1 MDNKRKYVIPGD
13 VVTTGP
19 FRPEQ
24 NVILEGEK
32 IISTTIGISEIY
44 EDSVRVIPLTG
55 KYIPKINDLVIGKVL
70 SHTSL
75 SWELDINSCYVGFL
89 PAQDVFGR
97 DFSAHAD
104 ELSSKLK
111 TGDLVAARIANFDRT
126 RDPLVTISDRDLGA
140 IDSGD
145 LVKISPSK
153 VPRLIG
159 KRGSMIQMIEMATN
173 AAVTIG
179 QNGWVVVSCETPEG
193 LLKAKKA
200 IEMINAKA
208 HVANLTDQVKE
219 MLEIKDDESSWAEET
234 QQWSYWTR
242 MVYVVMDVK

>member
-1 MDNKRKYVIPGD
+1 MDNRRKYVIPGD

-24 NVILEGEK
+24 NVILEGNK

-44 EDSVRVIPLTG
+44 DDSVKVISLTAQ
-55 KYIPKINDLVIGKVL
+55 YLPKIDDLVIGKVI
-70 SHTSL
+70 SHSSL

-104 ELSSKLK
+104 ELTSKLK
-111 TGDLVAARIANFDRT
+111 SGDLVAARIANSDRT
-126 RDPLVTISDRDLGA
+126 RDPLITIADRDLGK
-140 IDSGD
+140 IDSGV

-159 KRGSMIQMIEMATN
+159 KKGSMIQTIENATN
-173 AAVTIG
+173 AVITIG
-179 QNGWVVVSCETPEG
+179 QNGWVVVSCENPEG

-200 IEMINAKA
+200 IQMVNEHA
-208 HVANLTDQVKE
+208 HVANLTDQVNE
-219 MLEIKDDESSWAEET
+219 MLESKGES
-234 QQWSYWTR
+234 
-242 MVYVVMDVK
+242 

>member
-1 MDNKRKYVIPGD
+1 MADKRKYVIPGD
-13 VVTTGP
+13 VITTGP

-24 NVILEGEK
+24 NVMLVGEK
-32 IISTTIGISEIY
+32 IIATAVGISEIY
-44 EDSVRVIPLTG
+44 DDSVKVIPLTG
-55 KYIPKINDLVIGKVL
+55 KYIPKIDDLVIAKVN

-104 ELSSKLK
+104 ELATKLK

-126 RDPLVTISDRDLGA
+126 RDPLVTISDRDLGK
-140 IDSGD
+140 IDSGI
-145 LVKISPSK
+145 LITISPSK

-159 KRGSMIQMIEMATN
+159 KRGSMIQMIEQATN

-179 QNGWVVVSCETPEG
+179 QNGWVVVSCDTPEG
-193 LLKAKKA
+193 LLKAKTA
-200 IEMINAKA
+200 IEMVNEKA

-219 MLEIKDDESSWAEET
+219 MLDKKSET
-234 QQWSYWTR
+234 
-242 MVYVVMDVK
+242 

>member
-24 NVILEGEK
+24 NVVLEGNK

-44 EDSVRVIPLTG
+44 DDSVKVISLTG
-55 KYIPKINDLVIGKVL
+55 KYIPKINDLVIGKVI

-104 ELSSKLK
+104 ELTSKLK
-111 TGDLVAARIANFDRT
+111 AGDLVAARIANFDRT
-126 RDPLVTISDRDLGA
+126 RDPLVTIADRDLGK

-145 LVKISPSK
+145 LIKISPSK

-159 KRGSMIQMIEMATN
+159 KRGTMIQTIEGATD
-173 AAVTIG
+173 AVITIG
-179 QNGWVVVSCETPEG
+179 QNGWVVVSCENPEG

-200 IEMINAKA
+200 IEMVNEQA

-219 MLEIKDDESSWAEET
+219 MLESNGES
-234 QQWSYWTR
+234 
-242 MVYVVMDVK
+242 

>member
-24 NVILEGEK
+24 NVILEGDK

-44 EDSVRVIPLTG
+44 DDSVKVIPLTG
-55 KYIPKINDLVIGKVL
+55 KYIPKINDLVIGKVI

-111 TGDLVAARIANFDRT
+111 SGDLVAARIANFDRT

-200 IEMINAKA
+200 IEMINEKA

-219 MLEIKDDESSWAEET
+219 MLEIKDDES
-234 QQWSYWTR
+234 
-242 MVYVVMDVK
+242 

>member
-1 MDNKRKYVIPGD
+1 MVDKRKYVIPGD
-13 VVTTGP
+13 VITTGP

-24 NVILEGEK
+24 NVMLVGEK
-32 IISTTIGISEIY
+32 IIATAVGISEIY
-44 EDSVRVIPLTG
+44 DDSVKVIPLTG
-55 KYIPKINDLVIGKVL
+55 KYIPKIDDLVIAKVN

-104 ELSSKLK
+104 ELATKLK

-126 RDPLVTISDRDLGA
+126 RDPLVTISDRDLGK
-140 IDSGD
+140 IDSGI
-145 LVKISPSK
+145 LIAISPSK

-159 KRGSMIQMIEMATN
+159 KRGSMIQMIEQATD

-179 QNGWVVVSCETPEG
+179 QNGWVVVSCDSPEG
-193 LLKAKKA
+193 LLKAKIA
-200 IEMINAKA
+200 IEMVNEKA

-219 MLEIKDDESSWAEET
+219 MLDKKSES
-234 QQWSYWTR
+234 
-242 MVYVVMDVK
+242 

>member
-1 MDNKRKYVIPGD
+1 MDNRRKYVIPGD
-13 VVTTGP
+13 VITTGP

-24 NVILEGEK
+24 NVILEGNK
-32 IISTTIGISEIY
+32 IISTMIGVTEIY
-44 EDSVRVIPLTG
+44 DDSVKVISLTG

-75 SWELDINSCYVGFL
+75 SWELYINSCYVGFL

-104 ELSSKLK
+104 ELTSKLK
-111 TGDLVAARIANFDRT
+111 AGDLVAARIANFDRT
-126 RDPLVTISDRDLGA
+126 RDPLVTIADRDLGK
-140 IDSGD
+140 IESGD

-159 KRGSMIQMIEMATN
+159 KRGAMIQAIETATD
-173 AAVTIG
+173 AIITIG
-179 QNGWVVVSCETPEG
+179 QNGWVVVSCENPEG

-200 IEMINAKA
+200 IQMVNEQA
-208 HVANLTDQVKE
+208 HVANLADQVNE
-219 MLEIKDDESSWAEET
+219 MLESKGES
-234 QQWSYWTR
+234 
-242 MVYVVMDVK
+242 

>member
-1 MDNKRKYVIPGD
+1 MMADRRKYVIPGD
-13 VVTTGP
+13 VITTGP

-24 NVILEGEK
+24 NVVLVGDK

-44 EDSVRVIPLTG
+44 DDSVKVLSLTA
-55 KYIPKINDLVIGKVL
+55 KYLPKIDDLVIGKVI

-104 ELSSKLK
+104 ELASKLK

-126 RDPLVTISDRDLGA
+126 RDPLVTISDRDLGK

-159 KRGSMIQMIEMATN
+159 KKGSMIQMIEMATD
-173 AAVTIG
+173 AAITIG
-179 QNGWVVVSCETPEG
+179 QNGWVVVSCESPEG

-200 IEMINAKA
+200 IEMVNEKA

-219 MLEIKDDESSWAEET
+219 MLDKKGES
-234 QQWSYWTR
+234 
-242 MVYVVMDVK
+242 

>member
-24 NVILEGEK
+24 NVVLEGEK

-55 KYIPKINDLVIGKVL
+55 KYIPKINDLVIGKVI

-104 ELSSKLK
+104 ELATKLK
-111 TGDLVAARIANFDRT
+111 SGDLVAARIANFDRT

-140 IDSGD
+140 IDSGE

-179 QNGWVVVSCETPEG
+179 QNGWVVVSCDTPEG

-200 IEMINAKA
+200 IEMINEKA

-219 MLEIKDDESSWAEET
+219 MLESKGES
-234 QQWSYWTR
+234 
-242 MVYVVMDVK
+242 

>member
-24 NVILEGEK
+24 NVILEGDK

-44 EDSVRVIPLTG
+44 DDSVKVIPLTG

-104 ELSSKLK
+104 ELSTKLK
-111 TGDLVAARIANFDRT
+111 SGDLVAARIANFDRT
-126 RDPLVTISDRDLGA
+126 RDPLITISDRDLGQ

-173 AAVTIG
+173 AIVTIG
-179 QNGWVVVSCETPEG
+179 QNGWIVVSCETPEG

-200 IEMINAKA
+200 IEMINEKA

-219 MLEIKDDESSWAEET
+219 MLEIKDDES
-234 QQWSYWTR
+234 
-242 MVYVVMDVK
+242 

>member
-1 MDNKRKYVIPGD
+1 MADKRKYVIPGD

-24 NVILEGEK
+24 NVVLVGDK

-44 EDSVRVIPLTG
+44 DDSVKVLSLTA
-55 KYIPKINDLVIGKVL
+55 KYLPKIDDLVIGKVI

-104 ELSSKLK
+104 ELASKLK

-126 RDPLVTISDRDLGA
+126 RDPLVTISDRDLGK

-159 KRGSMIQMIEMATN
+159 KKGSMIQMIEMATD
-173 AAVTIG
+173 AAITIG
-179 QNGWVVVSCETPEG
+179 QNGWVVVSCESPEG
-193 LLKAKKA
+193 LLKAKTA
-200 IEMINAKA
+200 IEMVNDKA

-219 MLEIKDDESSWAEET
+219 MLDKKGES
-234 QQWSYWTR
+234 
-242 MVYVVMDVK
+242 

>member
-1 MDNKRKYVIPGD
+1 MENKRKYVIPGD
-13 VVTTGP
+13 VITTGP

-24 NVILEGEK
+24 NVVLEGNK

-44 EDSVRVIPLTG
+44 DDSVRVISLTG
-55 KYIPKINDLVIGKVL
+55 KYIPKINDLIIGKVI
-70 SHTSL
+70 SHSSL

-104 ELSSKLK
+104 ELTSKLK
-111 TGDLVAARIANFDRT
+111 TGDLVAARIANSDRT
-126 RDPLVTISDRDLGA
+126 RDPLITKADRDLGK

-145 LVKISPSK
+145 LVEISPSK

-159 KRGSMIQMIEMATN
+159 KKGTMIQAIENATN
-173 AAVTIG
+173 AEITIG
-179 QNGWVVVSCETPEG
+179 QNGWVVVSCESPEG

-200 IEMINAKA
+200 IKMVNEQA

-219 MLEIKDDESSWAEET
+219 MLEIKGES
-234 QQWSYWTR
+234 
-242 MVYVVMDVK
+242 

>member
-1 MDNKRKYVIPGD
+1 
-13 VVTTGP
+13 
-19 FRPEQ
+19 
-24 NVILEGEK
+24 
-32 IISTTIGISEIY
+32 
-44 EDSVRVIPLTG
+44 
-55 KYIPKINDLVIGKVL
+55 
-70 SHTSL
+70 
-75 SWELDINSCYVGFL
+75 
-89 PAQDVFGR
+89 
-97 DFSAHAD
+97 
-104 ELSSKLK
+104 
-111 TGDLVAARIANFDRT
+111 
-126 RDPLVTISDRDLGA
+126 SDRDLGA

-219 MLEIKDDESSWAEET
+219 MLEIKDDES
-234 QQWSYWTR
+234 
-242 MVYVVMDVK
+242 

>member
-1 MDNKRKYVIPGD
+1 MADRRKYVIPGD
-13 VVTTGP
+13 VITTGP

-24 NVILEGEK
+24 NVMLDGEK
-32 IISTTIGISEIY
+32 IIATAVGISEIY
-44 EDSVRVIPLTG
+44 DDSVKVIPLTG
-55 KYIPKINDLVIGKVL
+55 KYIPKIDDLVIAKVN

-104 ELSSKLK
+104 ELTSKLK

-126 RDPLVTISDRDLGA
+126 RDPLVTISDRDLGK
-140 IDSGD
+140 IDSGV
-145 LVKISPSK
+145 LIAISPSK

-159 KRGSMIQMIEMATN
+159 KRGSMIQMIEQATD

-179 QNGWVVVSCETPEG
+179 QNGWVVFSCDSPEG
-193 LLKAKKA
+193 LLKAKTA
-200 IEMINAKA
+200 IEMVNEKA

-219 MLEIKDDESSWAEET
+219 MLDKKSES
-234 QQWSYWTR
+234 
-242 MVYVVMDVK
+242 

>member
-1 MDNKRKYVIPGD
+1 MDNRRKYVIPGD

-24 NVILEGEK
+24 NVVLEGNR

-44 EDSVRVIPLTG
+44 DDSVKVIPLTG
-55 KYIPKINDLVIGKVL
+55 KYIPKINDLVIGKVI

-104 ELSSKLK
+104 ELTSKLK
-111 TGDLVAARIANFDRT
+111 SGDLVAARIANFDRT
-126 RDPLVTISDRDLGA
+126 RDPLVTISDRDLGK

-145 LVKISPSK
+145 LIKISPSK

-159 KRGSMIQMIEMATN
+159 KRGTMIQTIEMTTN

-200 IEMINAKA
+200 IQMVNEKA
-208 HVANLTDQVKE
+208 HIANLTDQVKE
-219 MLEIKDDESSWAEET
+219 MLESKGES
-234 QQWSYWTR
+234 
-242 MVYVVMDVK
+242 

>member
-24 NVILEGEK
+24 NVVLEGEK
-32 IISTTIGISEIY
+32 IISTAVGISEIY
-44 EDSVRVIPLTG
+44 EDSVRVISLTG
-55 KYIPKINDLVIGKVL
+55 KYIPKIDDLVIGKVN

-104 ELSSKLK
+104 ELSTKLK

-126 RDPLVTISDRDLGA
+126 RDPLVTISDRDLGT
-140 IDSGD
+140 IDSGV
-145 LVKISPSK
+145 LVQFSPSK

-200 IEMINAKA
+200 IEMVDQKA
-208 HVANLTDQVKE
+208 HVANLTDQIKE
-219 MLEIKDDESSWAEET
+219 MLEIKDDES
-234 QQWSYWTR
+234 
-242 MVYVVMDVK
+242 

>member
-1 MDNKRKYVIPGD
+1 MENKRKYVIPGD

-19 FRPEQ
+19 YRPEQ
-24 NVILEGEK
+24 NVVLDGNK
-32 IISTTIGISEIY
+32 IISTIIGISEIY
-44 EDSVRVIPLTG
+44 DDSVKVIPLTG
-55 KYIPKINDLVIGKVL
+55 KYIPKINDLVIGKVS
-70 SHTSL
+70 SHSSL

-104 ELSSKLK
+104 DLTSKLK

-126 RDPLVTISDRDLGA
+126 RDPLLTISDRDLGK

-159 KRGSMIQMIEMATN
+159 KRGTMIQTIEMATN
-173 AAVTIG
+173 AVITIG
-179 QNGWVVVSCETPEG
+179 QNGWVVVSCDNPEG

-200 IEMINAKA
+200 IQMVNEKA
-208 HVANLTDQVKE
+208 HIANLTDQVTM
-219 MLEIKDDESSWAEET
+219 MLESKGEL
-234 QQWSYWTR
+234 
-242 MVYVVMDVK
+242 

>member
-1 MDNKRKYVIPGD
+1 MDNRRKYVIPGD

-24 NVILEGEK
+24 NVILEGNK

-44 EDSVRVIPLTG
+44 DDSVKVISLTAQ
-55 KYIPKINDLVIGKVL
+55 YLPKIDDLVIGKVI
-70 SHTSL
+70 SHSSL

-104 ELSSKLK
+104 ELTSKLK
-111 TGDLVAARIANFDRT
+111 SGDLVAARIANSDRT
-126 RDPLVTISDRDLGA
+126 RDPLITIADRDLGK
-140 IDSGD
+140 IDSGV

-159 KRGSMIQMIEMATN
+159 KKGSMIQTIENATN
-173 AAVTIG
+173 AAITIG
-179 QNGWVVVSCETPEG
+179 QNGWVVVSCENPEG

-200 IEMINAKA
+200 IQMVNEHA
-208 HVANLTDQVKE
+208 HVANLTDQVNE
-219 MLEIKDDESSWAEET
+219 MLESKGES
-234 QQWSYWTR
+234 
-242 MVYVVMDVK
+242 

>member
-19 FRPEQ
+19 FRAEQ

-32 IISTTIGISEIY
+32 IISTAVGISEIY
-44 EDSVRVIPLTG
+44 EDSVRVISLTG
-55 KYIPKINDLVIGKVL
+55 KYIPKIDDLVIGKVN

-104 ELSSKLK
+104 ELATKLK

-140 IDSGD
+140 IDSGV

-179 QNGWVVVSCETPEG
+179 QNGWVVVSCESPEG

-200 IEMINAKA
+200 IEMVNQKA
-208 HVANLTDQVKE
+208 HVVNLTDQIKE
-219 MLEIKDDESSWAEET
+219 MLEIKDDET
-234 QQWSYWTR
+234 
-242 MVYVVMDVK
+242 

>member
-13 VVTTGP
+13 VVTSGS

-24 NVILEGEK
+24 NVILDGKK
-32 IISTTIGISEIY
+32 IISTTIGITEIY
-44 EDSVRVIPLTG
+44 DDSVKVISLTG
-55 KYIPKINDLVIGKVL
+55 KYIPKINDLIIGKVI

-126 RDPLVTISDRDLGA
+126 RDPLVTISDRDLGK
-140 IDSGD
+140 IDSGI
-145 LVKISPSK
+145 LIKISPNK

-159 KRGSMIQMIEMATN
+159 KRGTMIQSIEMGTEATI
-173 AAVTIG
+173 TIG
-179 QNGWVVVSCETPEG
+179 QNGWIVVSCESSEG

-200 IEMINAKA
+200 IEMVDKNA
-208 HVANLTDQVKE
+208 HVANLTEQVKE
-219 MLEIKDDESSWAEET
+219 MLNSKGEL
-234 QQWSYWTR
+234 
-242 MVYVVMDVK
+242 